1 MQQNQQNNFKRSAFI
16 IGGLFGL
23 LYFVLTVINGYMTI
37 NLDTEANPLFN
48 ISTFGPIFI
57 CLITISGGVTGVW
70 YYANQTDEPLTMG
83 GGAGLGAIVGF
94 VMIAVAILMEYFW
107 SVINPDFYDQMF
119 QKMIEMYENS
129 KLPDEQKQMLM
140 DQTNS
145 SLNNKFS
152 LSGIFWQFISGSFT
166 ALLNALTGMLGVKL
180 FINQPDE
187 F

>member
-1 MQQNQQNNFKRSAFI
+1 MEPNQQNNFRKSAFT
-16 IGGLFGL
+16 IGILFGL
-23 LYFVLTVINGYMTI
+23 IYFVLTVISGYMTI
-37 NLDTEANPLFN
+37 NMDPDVNPFLN
-48 ISTFGPIFI
+48 VTIYGPIFI

-70 YYANQTDEPLTMG
+70 FYANQTDEPLSMG

-94 VMIAVAILMEYFW
+94 VMIVVALILEYCW
-107 SVINPDFYDQMF
+107 SLMNPDFYDQMF
-119 QKMIEMYENS
+119 QTMIELYENS
-129 KLPDEQKQMLM
+129 ELPDEQKQMLI

-145 SLNNKFS
+145 SLQNKFS
-152 LSGIFWQFISGSFT
+152 LSSIFWQLLSGSFT